1 MAYKHGTY
9 QQEGATSFQLPVVV
23 NYGHFLVGMAPMHK
37 VKKEKRNINEV
48 VRIGTYQEAI
58 EYFGDIYDLDFS
70 ISQAIKVFFELYGVA
85 PLYLVNILD
94 INKHKTEKKTLSEQ
108 PLQQGKYLLKS
119 QKAIPDTIVVKGS
132 TGKQV
137 ISDAK
142 FVFTAEGLEIY
153 AKPSEGN
160 NIDIEY
166 EEVDI
171 SKITKTEAI
180 GGFDSATMK
189 RTGLELVNE
198 VFLKYSELPS
208 FVDAPDFS
216 HEADVAAIMETKV
229 KNINGGMFES
239 VALINAPVDKKYD
252 ELSEWKDSK
261 NITGNDQVVL
271 YGRLGLTKQNYFQS
285 IHYAALSLKV
295 DAENNGVPSQGPSNY
310 SYKMDSFLW
319 QNTSGVMEEVRLD
332 KEQQANFLNKN
343 GVVTAINFKGWR
355 CWGSETAKNP
365 LATDPKDKFA
375 YTRRMF
381 KYIGNELVLSY
392 FNNVD
397 KRFTLK
403 MAETMEKSMNIR
415 LNSLVSGN
423 HLLSGKV
430 AFYAA
435 DNSLIDIINGDIT
448 WTIEVGIVPLAKS
461 ITFKKVYDVKALEAF
476 ASSLTK

>member
-9 QQEGATSFQLPVVV
+9 QQEGATAFQLPVVV
-23 NYGHFLVGMAPMHK
+23 DYGHFLVGIAPMHK
-37 VKKEKRNINEV
+37 VKKEKRTVNEV
-48 VRIGTYQEAI
+48 IRIGTYQEAV

-70 ISQAIKVFFELYGVA
+70 ISQAIKIFFELYGVA

-94 INKHKTEKKTLSEQ
+94 VTKHKSEKKTLTEQ
-108 PLQQGKYLLKS
+108 PLTQGKFVLKT
-119 QKAIPDTIVVKGS
+119 QKVIPDTIIVKGS
-132 TGKQV
+132 TGKQI
-137 ISDAK
+137 ISDARY
-142 FVFTAEGLEIY
+142 VFTEEGLEIY
-153 AKPSEGN
+153 AKPSEGT
-160 NIDIEY
+160 NIDIEF
-166 EEVDI
+166 EEIDL
-171 SKITKTEAI
+171 SKVTKTEAI

-208 FVDAPDFS
+208 FVDVPDFS
-216 HEADVAAIMETKV
+216 QESDVAAIMETKA
-229 KNINGGMFES
+229 KNINGGMFEAI
-239 VALINAPVDKKYD
+239 ALINAPFDKKYD

-261 NITGNDQVVL
+261 NITGNDQILL
-271 YGRLGLTKQNYFQS
+271 YGKLGLAKKAYFQS

-295 DAENNGVPSQGPSNY
+295 DVENSGVPSQGPSNY

-319 QNTSGVMEEVRLD
+319 RNASGALEEVRLD

-365 LATDPKDKFA
+365 LATDPKDKFV

-397 KRFTLK
+397 KRFTKK

-430 AFYAA
+430 AFYAS

-476 ASSLTK
+476 ASSLAK